1 MMQPY
6 SHGNQP
12 KPNPPNTQETQHDDS
27 FLTIHGSHQSSQPTQ
42 TATAQ
47 SQTAQPQTVP
57 NSNDEAAH
65 QAITAVLKE
74 AIGEA
79 NFQHWLAERCR
90 HELTE
95 TSLIVHVSNPF
106 IANWLLKRFRS
117 QFTKAASELLGPSAQ
132 FELRVDE
139 SLQAI
144 DEAAAKTNSNQTK
157 VQQELV
163 SAPTPTK
170 SRQPRSTYSGDST
183 SSDHARPLA
192 VKTTGRRRFRR
203 FDTIVEGECNKL
215 SLLAARQVAEAP
227 GELFNPLYVHGP
239 TGCGKTHLLEA
250 IYSETKRDFPTL
262 NVMYISSEAFTNYFL
277 QALES
282 RSVASF
288 RQKFRNV
295 DVLLIDNIEFLD
307 NKKATQEEFLH
318 TVVQL
323 LENGGQLIVSGD
335 RHPRLLT
342 KHREEVTTRFMSGM
356 VCRMEAPDETTRKQ
370 VTKLLALPHSNC
382 FTKEALNYVA
392 KKCRKNIREIQGAI
406 NCLQGH
412 YQLSGEKITLS
423 RAREILGDLEREC
436 RRLVRIAD
444 VEKIICDMFG
454 VTVTDLRSKSRRK
467 AISAPRA
474 LAMYIS
480 RKLTGS
486 AYREIG
492 GYFGGRDHSTVV
504 AAERRV
510 KQWIENDEPLKI
522 PTACKGQNVSEM
534 IHELEEI
541 LMTMSA

>member
-1 MMQPY
+1 MTQPDA
-6 SHGNQP
+6 HGNQSDSAYPP
-12 KPNPPNTQETQHDDS
+12 KRKVTDDESVLSIHDIQN
-27 FLTIHGSHQSSQPTQ
+27 FTHQP
-42 TATAQ
+42 ATAPD
-47 SQTAQPQTVP
+47 SSSTSNTV
-57 NSNDEAAH
+57 SHE
-65 QAITAVLKE
+65 AITTALRE
-74 AIGEA
+74 AIGAA

-90 HELTE
+90 HEVTE
-95 TSLIVHVSNPF
+95 TALVVHVPNPF

-117 QFTKAASELLGPSAQ
+117 QFAKAASVLLGPSAQ
-132 FELRVDE
+132 FELLVDE

-144 DEAAAKTNSNQTK
+144 EETAEKSNSDQAK
-157 VQQELV
+157 VQQEL
-163 SAPTPTK
+163 SPTAVLTK
-170 SRQPRSTYSGDST
+170 SRRPRPAFAGDST

-203 FDTIVEGECNKL
+203 FDTLVEGECNKL
-215 SLLAARQVAEAP
+215 SLLAARQVAESP

-250 IYSETKRDFPTL
+250 IYSETKRNFPTL
-262 NVMYISSEAFTNYFL
+262 NVMFISSEAFTNYFL

-282 RSVASF
+282 RTVASF
-288 RQKFRNV
+288 RHKFRNV
-295 DVLLIDNIEFLD
+295 DVLLVDNIEFLD

-323 LENGGQLIVSGD
+323 LENGGQLVVSGD

-356 VCRMEAPDETTRKQ
+356 VCRMEAPDEATRQQ
-370 VTKLLALPHSNC
+370 VTKLLALPYANC

-392 KKCRKNIREIQGAI
+392 KKCRKNIRELQGAI
-406 NCLQGH
+406 NCLRGH
-412 YQLSGEKITLS
+412 FQLSGEKITLS
-423 RAREILGDLEREC
+423 RSREILGDLEREC

-454 VTVTDLRSKSRRK
+454 VTVSDLRSKSRRK

-510 KQWIENDEPLKI
+510 KKWIEAEEPLKI
-522 PTACKGQNVSEM
+522 PTACKGQNVAEM
-534 IHELEEI
+534 IHELEEL

>member
-1 MMQPY
+1 MTQPDA
-6 SHGNQP
+6 HGNQSLP
-12 KPNPPNTQETQHDDS
+12 DISPTSKIKHDES
-27 FLTIHGSHQSSQPTQ
+27 FLTIHNTQNSTPQPATSVDSPSSLDKLPH
-42 TATAQ
+42 
-47 SQTAQPQTVP
+47 
-57 NSNDEAAH
+57 E
-65 QAITAVLKE
+65 AITAALKE

-90 HELTE
+90 HEVTE
-95 TSLIVHVSNPF
+95 MALIVHVPNPF
-106 IANWLLKRFRS
+106 IANWLLKRFRT
-117 QFTKAASELLGPSAQ
+117 QFVKAAADLLGPAAQ
-132 FELRVDE
+132 FELLVDE
-139 SLQAI
+139 SLQTIEDSATKA
-144 DEAAAKTNSNQTK
+144 DSNQTK
-157 VQQELV
+157 VQQELTANP
-163 SAPTPTK
+163 SPK
-170 SRQPRSTYSGDST
+170 GSRQPRAPYSGDST
-183 SSDHARPLA
+183 SSDNARPLA

-215 SLLAARQVAEAP
+215 SLLAARQVAESP
-227 GELFNPLYVHGP
+227 GELFNPLYVHGT

-250 IYSETKRDFPTL
+250 IYSETKRNFPTL

-335 RHPRLLT
+335 RHPRLLN

-356 VCRMEAPDETTRKQ
+356 VCRIEAPDEVTRQQ
-370 VTKLLALPHSNC
+370 VTKLLALPFTNC

-392 KKCRKNIREIQGAI
+392 KKCRKSIREIQGAI
-406 NCLQGH
+406 NCLRGH
-412 YQLSGEKITLS
+412 FQLSGEKITLS
-423 RAREILGDLEREC
+423 CAREILGDLEREC

-454 VTVTDLRSKSRRK
+454 VTVSDLRSKSRRK

-510 KQWIENDEPLKI
+510 KKWIEAEEPLKI
-522 PTACKGQNVSEM
+522 PTACKSQNVSEM

>member
-1 MMQPY
+1 MTQPDA
-6 SHGNQP
+6 HGKQSDP
-12 KPNPPNTQETQHDDS
+12 DIPLTQEAHHENS
-27 FLTIHGSHQSSQPTQ
+27 FLSISNFTPTSTKATNGQVDSCEASANSGSEIS
-42 TATAQ
+42 
-47 SQTAQPQTVP
+47 
-57 NSNDEAAH
+57 H
-65 QAITAVLKE
+65 QAITAALTE
-74 AIGEA
+74 AIGA
-79 NFQHWLAERCR
+79 SNFQHWLAERCR
-90 HELTE
+90 LEVTE
-95 TSLIVHVSNPF
+95 TALIVHVPNPF

-117 QFTKAASELLGPSAQ
+117 QFTNAAADLLGSSAAFELL
-132 FELRVDE
+132 VDE

-144 DEAAAKTNSNQTK
+144 DEATAKSDKDQGK
-157 VQQELV
+157 VQQELAPT
-163 SAPTPTK
+163 SAPSK
-170 SRQPRSTYSGDST
+170 SRQPRAAYSGDST

-203 FDTIVEGECNKL
+203 FDTLVEGECNKL
-215 SLLAARQVAEAP
+215 SQLAAKQVAEAP

-250 IYSETKRDFPTL
+250 IYSETKRNFPTL

-282 RSVASF
+282 RTVASF

-323 LENGGQLIVSGD
+323 LENGGQLVVSGD
-335 RHPRLLT
+335 RHPRLLN

-356 VCRMEAPDETTRKQ
+356 VCRIEAPDEATRQQ
-370 VTKLLALPHSNC
+370 VTKLLALPYTNC

-406 NCLQGH
+406 NCLRGH
-412 YQLSGEKITLS
+412 FQLSGEKITLS
-423 RAREILGDLEREC
+423 RSREILGDLEREC

-454 VTVTDLRSKSRRK
+454 VTVSDLRSKSRRK

-510 KQWIENDEPLKI
+510 KQWIESEERLKI

-534 IHELEEI
+534 VHELEEL
-541 LMTMSA
+541 LMTVSA